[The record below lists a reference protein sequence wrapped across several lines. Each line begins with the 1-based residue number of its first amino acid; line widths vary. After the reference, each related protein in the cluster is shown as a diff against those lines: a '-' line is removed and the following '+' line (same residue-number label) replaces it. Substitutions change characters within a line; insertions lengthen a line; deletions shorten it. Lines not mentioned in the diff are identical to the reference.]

1 MEILNIKNLTFK
13 YPQSDRQ
20 VLRDINLTVQKGE
33 FITLC
38 GKSGC
43 GKTTLLRHIKP
54 PIAPHGDLGGVVE
67 FCGTDVKK
75 IDLKTQCSEIGF
87 VQQRPE
93 NQIVTDKVWH
103 ELAFGLENLG
113 FSTEEIRARVAET
126 ASFFGIQNW
135 FYKDVN
141 ELSGGQKQLLN
152 LAAVTVMQPEVIIL
166 DEPTAQLD
174 PITAVNFLETVA
186 KINRELGT
194 TVILTEHRLE
204 EVFPMSDRVIV
215 MDDGRIIADGKPES
229 IGEALVDNPM
239 FSALPTAVRVFY
251 GVKGEGRCPVT
262 IREGRKWLENVEV
275 KNEIFLPEDKP
286 VGKGYIELKDIWFR
300 YLKDGEDI
308 LRGLDAK
315 ISEGEFYAI
324 LGGNGTG
331 KTTALSV
338 IGGLLK
344 PYRGKV
350 VYGGKKIGRIS
361 DYNGKI
367 AMLPQDPQMLFSK
380 TTARAELE
388 EMTADTKEVEEAS
401 EKCNITHILSSHP
414 YDLSGGEQ
422 QRLALAKILLLK
434 PDILLLDEPT
444 KGLDSHFKGQFAD
457 ILNVLKN
464 EGKTIIAV
472 SHDIEFCAKYA
483 DRCAMF
489 FDGKL
494 ISEAGAKK
502 FFAGKSFYT
511 TAANRMA
518 RGKIPCAVLEEDVI
532 NAIL

>member
-1 MEILNIKNLTFK
+1 
-13 YPQSDRQ
+13 
-20 VLRDINLTVQKGE
+20 
-33 FITLC
+33 
-38 GKSGC
+38 
-43 GKTTLLRHIKP
+43 
-54 PIAPHGDLGGVVE
+54 
-67 FCGTDVKK
+67 
-75 IDLKTQCSEIGF
+75 
-87 VQQRPE
+87 
-93 NQIVTDKVWH
+93 
-103 ELAFGLENLG
+103 
-113 FSTEEIRARVAET
+113 
-126 ASFFGIQNW
+126 
-135 FYKDVN
+135 
-141 ELSGGQKQLLN
+141 
-152 LAAVTVMQPEVIIL
+152 
-166 DEPTAQLD
+166 
-174 PITAVNFLETVA
+174 
-186 KINRELGT
+186 
-194 TVILTEHRLE
+194 
-204 EVFPMSDRVIV
+204 
-215 MDDGRIIADGKPES
+215 
-229 IGEALVDNPM
+229 M
-239 FSALPTAVRVFY
+239 FSALPTPLRVFY

-262 IREGRKWLENVEV
+262 IREGRKWLEEFEV
-275 KNEIFLPEDKP
+275 KNELFLPEDKP
-286 VGKGYIELKDIWFR
+286 IGKACIELKDLWFR

-315 ISEGEFYAI
+315 IAEGEFFAI

-422 QRLALAKILLLK
+422 QRLALAKILLLN
-434 PDILLLDEPT
+434 PSVLLLDEPT

-494 ISEAGAKK
+494 ISESGAKK

-518 RGKIPCAVLEEDVI
+518 RGKIPCAVLEEDII

>member
-1 MEILNIKNLTFK
+1 MEIFNIKNLTFK
-13 YPQSDRQ
+13 YPQQDSE
-20 VLRDINLTVQKGE
+20 VLKGINLTVNKGD
-33 FITLC
+33 FITVC

-43 GKTTLLRHIKP
+43 GKTTLLRHLKP
-54 PIAPHGDLGGVVE
+54 PIAPHGELSGVVE
-67 FCGTDVKK
+67 YCGNDIKAVDMR
-75 IDLKTQCSEIGF
+75 IQCSEIGF

-113 FSTEEIRARVAET
+113 ISTEEIRARVAET

-135 FYKDVN
+135 FYRDVN

-152 LAAVTVMQPEVIIL
+152 LAAVTVMQPQVIIL

-204 EVFPMSDRVIV
+204 EVLPMSDRVIV
-215 MDDGRIIADGKPES
+215 MEDGRIIADGAPCD
-229 IGEALVDNPM
+229 IGEKLKNNPM
-239 FSALPTAVRVFY
+239 FGGLPTPIRVFY
-251 GVKGEGRCPVT
+251 KARGQGRCPVT
-262 IREGRKWLENVEV
+262 IREGRSWLEQVDV
-275 KNEIFLPEDKP
+275 KKEFALPEDKP
-286 VGKGYIELKDIWFR
+286 KGKVCIELKDLWFR
-300 YLKDGEDI
+300 YNRDGNDI
-308 LRGLDAK
+308 LKGLDGK
-315 ISEGEFYAI
+315 IAEGEFYAI

-344 PYRGKV
+344 PYRGRV
-350 VYGGKKIGRIS
+350 VYNGKNIGKIS
-361 DYNGKI
+361 DYQKGV
-367 AMLPQDPQMLFSK
+367 AMLPQDPQTLFSK
-380 TTARAELE
+380 TTAEAELL
-388 EMTADTKEVEEAS
+388 EMTKDLKMVEEVS
-401 EKCNITHILSSHP
+401 GKCHISHILKKHP

-422 QRLALAKILLLK
+422 QRLALAKILLLN
-434 PDILLLDEPT
+434 PAVLLLDEPT
-444 KGLDSHFKGQFAD
+444 KGLDSYFKVQFAD
-457 ILNVLKN
+457 ILKVLKS
-464 EGKTIIAV
+464 EGTTIVAV

-489 FDGKL
+489 FDGIL
-494 ISEAGAKK
+494 TSEGSAKK

-518 RGKIPCAVLEEDVI
+518 RGKIPSAVLEEDIV